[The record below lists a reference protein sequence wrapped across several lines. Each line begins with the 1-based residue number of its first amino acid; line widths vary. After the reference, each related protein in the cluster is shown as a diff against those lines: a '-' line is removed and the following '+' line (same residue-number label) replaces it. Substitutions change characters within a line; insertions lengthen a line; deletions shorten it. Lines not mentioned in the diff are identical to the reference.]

1 MEDNKNIKMP
11 PKRRMGPPGRG
22 MAPVEKAKDFKGS
35 IGKLIRYIGSYK
47 IAIIFVAVMAVCST
61 VFSVVGPKVLGKA
74 TTALSEGLVKK
85 IGGTGGIDFGKIGTI
100 LIFVLCLYAASAV
113 FNFVQGWIM
122 TGITQ
127 KVCYRLRKEISE
139 KINRMPMKYF
149 ESRTYGEV
157 LSRITNDVDTLGMGL
172 NQSITTIITSL
183 TTMIGVLVMML
194 SISPLMTLIAVII
207 LPISVGLVSFVVKK
221 SQGYFKTQQEYLGHI
236 NGQIEETYGGHMI
249 VKSFNKEKD
258 MVDSFNKTNDVL
270 YGSAWKSQF
279 LSGMMQPIMMFVG
292 NLSYVLIFV
301 VGVSFIVNGNDAV
314 TLGTLVSFVIY
325 SKLFSQPLTTFAQ
338 AMTSLQQA
346 SAASRRVFE
355 LLDSEEMADESKKKI
370 VSAQVNGNVEFK
382 NVHFRYESGKP
393 IIRDFSAS
401 LKQGQKVAIVG
412 PTGAGKTT
420 IVNLLMRFYDVQS
433 GDILIDG
440 VSTKTMRRETVHDL
454 FDMILQDTWLFEGTV
469 RENLVYNKQDVSDE
483 RLDQVC
489 EAVGLRH
496 FIKTLPNGYDTV
508 LNESVSLSEGQKQQ
522 LTIARAMIK
531 DSPLLILD
539 EATSSVDTRTELVI
553 QDAMDRLTENRTSFV
568 IAHRLSTIRD
578 ADIILVMKDGDIIEQ
593 GDHDTLLKQN
603 GFYAELYNSQFE
615 NVG

>member
-1 MEDNKNIKMP
+1 MAKYVNPTKVITGPETRWSYANVWQ
-11 PKRRMGPPGRG
+11 PKAIDGG
-22 MAPVEKAKDFKGS
+22 APKYSVSLIIPKSDTKTIEKVRAAIQAAYDEGQ
-35 IGKLIRYIGSYK
+35 GKLKGNGK
-47 IAIIFVAVMAVCST
+47 
-61 VFSVVGPKVLGKA
+61 SVPP
-74 TTALSEGLVKK
+74 LSSIKTPLRDGDVERP
-85 IGGTGGIDFGKIGTI
+85 DDEA
-100 LIFVLCLYAASAV
+100 YANAYFINANSASAP
-113 FNFVQGWIM
+113 
-122 TGITQ
+122 GI
-127 KVCYRLRKEISE
+127 
-139 KINRMPMKYF
+139 
-149 ESRTYGEV
+149 
-157 LSRITNDVDTLGMGL
+157 VD
-172 NQSITTIITSL
+172 
-183 TTMIGVLVMML
+183 
-194 SISPLMTLIAVII
+194 A
-207 LPISVGLVSFVVKK
+207 
-221 SQGYFKTQQEYLGHI
+221 
-236 NGQIEETYGGHMI
+236 
-249 VKSFNKEKD
+249 
-258 MVDSFNKTNDVL
+258 
-270 YGSAWKSQF
+270 AC
-279 LSGMMQPIMMFVG
+279 QPIIDTSEVY
-292 NLSYVLIFV
+292 S
-301 VGVSFIVNGNDAV
+301 GVYGRASINFYAFNSNGNDAV

>member
-1 MEDNKNIKMP
+1 MPGPMMRKNMP
-11 PKRRMGPPGRG
+11 QEK
-22 MAPVEKAKDFKGS
+22 EKADFKS
-35 IGKLIRYIGSYK
+35 LKK
-47 IAIIFVAVMAVCST
+47 IFVYCKRFLPAFIVAVIFAIDGAYASIIGPEKISDMMNLITTGIMA
-61 VFSVVGPKVLGKA
+61 
-74 TTALSEGLVKK
+74 
-85 IGGTGGIDFGKIGTI
+85 GIDIEAVEDIAFKLVII
-100 LIFVLCLYAASAV
+100 YAVGSLLRYGQQFITA
-113 FNFVQGWIM
+113 
-122 TGITQ
+122 TITQ
-127 KVCYRLRKEISE
+127 KASKGLRSDING
-139 KINRMPMKYF
+139 KINRLPLRYF
-149 ESRTYGEV
+149 DTTTKGDV
-157 LSRITNDVDTLGMGL
+157 LSRMTNDVDMIGQTLGTSAANLISATALLVGVTYKMFSVNWIL
-172 NQSITTIITSL
+172 ALTTILSSL
-183 TTMIGVLVMML
+183 LGFILMGV
-194 SISPLMTLIAVII
+194 I
-207 LPISVGLVSFVVKK
+207 LGK
-221 SQGYFKTQQEYLGHI
+221 SQKYFNRQQEYLGTM
-236 NGQIEETYGGHMI
+236 NGQVEEVYTNHNIVNAFGGKQNE
-249 VKSFNKEKD
+249 VAK
-258 MVDSFNKTNDVL
+258 FNKTNEDMFD
-270 YGSAWKSQF
+270 SNWKSQF

>member
-1 MEDNKNIKMP
+1 MPGPMMRKNMP
-11 PKRRMGPPGRG
+11 QEK
-22 MAPVEKAKDFKGS
+22 EKADSKSLK
-35 IGKLIRYIGSYK
+35 K
-47 IAIIFVAVMAVCST
+47 IFVYCKRFLPAFIVAVIFAIDGAYASIIGPEKISDMMNLITTGIMA
-61 VFSVVGPKVLGKA
+61 
-74 TTALSEGLVKK
+74 
-85 IGGTGGIDFGKIGTI
+85 GIDIEAVEDIAFKLVII
-100 LIFVLCLYAASAV
+100 YAVGSLLRYGQQFITA
-113 FNFVQGWIM
+113 
-122 TGITQ
+122 TITQ
-127 KVCYRLRKEISE
+127 KASKGLRSDING
-139 KINRMPMKYF
+139 KINRLPLRYF
-149 ESRTYGEV
+149 DTTTKGDV
-157 LSRITNDVDTLGMGL
+157 LSRMTNDVDMIGQTLGTSAANLISATALLVGVTYKMFSVNWIL
-172 NQSITTIITSL
+172 ALTTILSSL
-183 TTMIGVLVMML
+183 LGFILMGV
-194 SISPLMTLIAVII
+194 I
-207 LPISVGLVSFVVKK
+207 LGK
-221 SQGYFKTQQEYLGHI
+221 SQKYFNRQQEYLGTM
-236 NGQIEETYGGHMI
+236 NGQVEEVYTNHNIVNAFGGKQNE
-249 VKSFNKEKD
+249 VAK
-258 MVDSFNKTNDVL
+258 FNKTNEDMFD
-270 YGSAWKSQF
+270 SNWKSQF